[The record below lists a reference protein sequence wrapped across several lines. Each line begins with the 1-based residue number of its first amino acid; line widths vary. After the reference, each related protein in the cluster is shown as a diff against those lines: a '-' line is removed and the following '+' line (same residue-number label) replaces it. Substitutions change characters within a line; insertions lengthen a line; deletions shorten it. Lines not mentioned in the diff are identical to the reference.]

1 MELVLFSISSVFRIA
16 DENVSRPTITNK
28 DPNLFIVSFVL
39 NDREMGVKR
48 LILLRTLFFEE
59 VFDEE
64 ERGVKVSMEGDDFEQ
79 EDFNV
84 LSYFKIE
91 GEEIEIKTPF
101 REYKLDISRIEK
113 SEIEEMLNL
122 LKKQNYDNRFTIQI
136 A

>member
-1 MELVLFSISSVFRIA
+1 MKYVVQFIA
-16 DENVSRPTITNK
+16 LEEDEK
-28 DPNLFIVSFVL
+28 DLIVSFVL
-39 NDREMGVKR
+39 DDREMGVKS

-64 ERGVKVSMEGDDFEQ
+64 ERGVKVSMEGDDFERQ
-79 EDFNV
+79 DFNV